1 MEEEQDD
8 LKFDS
13 KLSEKRNQDL
23 QDPSKA
29 LDIDDLIETNLQLD
43 LVSKKVYSHIQNG
56 LTKQKELNSVKD
68 NASIII

>member
-1 MEEEQDD
+1 MEEEQND

-23 QDPSKA
+23 QLA
-29 LDIDDLIETNLQLD
+29 